1 MNLFDAVPVV
11 VKERYEG
18 YVVGDSISTKDFQ
31 LTMNEVIDR
40 CENFTRETLDAKTYM
55 QIRRMVSNAIDL
67 LLHDRRTFDS
77 MMTDI
82 LIDDLWLSLIH
93 I

>member
-1 MNLFDAVPVV
+1 
-11 VKERYEG
+11 
-18 YVVGDSISTKDFQ
+18 
-31 LTMNEVIDR
+31 MNEVIDR
-40 CENFTRETLDAKTYM
+40 CENFTRESLDAKTYM

-82 LIDDLWLSLIH
+82 LIDDLWS
-93 I
+93 